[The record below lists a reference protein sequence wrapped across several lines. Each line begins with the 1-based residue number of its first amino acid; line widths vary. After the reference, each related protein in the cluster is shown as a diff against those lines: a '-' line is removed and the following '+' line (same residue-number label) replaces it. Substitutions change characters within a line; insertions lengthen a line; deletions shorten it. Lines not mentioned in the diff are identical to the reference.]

1 MVTMVLPPLLWD
13 MLRDLGMQMIGWVV
27 KRRSMGDC
35 QSFEGSGAGSLLVL
49 GQGAAL
55 VLPKHGGK
63 ERRNQ
68 VCVLNHLV

>member
-1 MVTMVLPPLLWD
+1 
-13 MLRDLGMQMIGWVV
+13 
-27 KRRSMGDC
+27 MGDC